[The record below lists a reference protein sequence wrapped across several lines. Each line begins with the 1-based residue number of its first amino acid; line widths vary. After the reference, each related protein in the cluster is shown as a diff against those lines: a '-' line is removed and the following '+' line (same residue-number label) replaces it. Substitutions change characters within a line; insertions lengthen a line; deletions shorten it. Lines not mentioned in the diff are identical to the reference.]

1 VAVSAFLDG
10 NIRFMDIPVLIE
22 EVVSETPA
30 AKMESIREVLR
41 VDQQARAS
49 ARERVA
55 RLGTLPVAARQN

>member
-1 VAVSAFLDG
+1 
-10 NIRFMDIPVLIE
+10 MDIPVLIE
-22 EVVSETPA
+22 EVIAETSE

-55 RLGTLPVAARQN
+55 RLGRMPVAVRQN